1 VPKPSVS
8 TNGTH
13 STEHSILD
21 ALSIEDYTDSMGPTN
36 NLSYLVHHIA
46 GVMGRQSDQILQEQL
61 GIGLSQ
67 FKILMVLEW
76 NPHVQQRAIAD
87 SLGQT
92 EASISR
98 QVKLLIA
105 KGLLA
110 SRPEP
115 RNRRKHITTL
125 TPLGMQITE
134 AASAIMRR
142 SFGPEFA
149 NLGDDQLLQL
159 VAGLQHL
166 HRIVCRP
173 GKLGACDHPLGL

>member
-1 VPKPSVS
+1 
-8 TNGTH
+8 
-13 STEHSILD
+13 
-21 ALSIEDYTDSMGPTN
+21 MGPTN
-36 NLSYLVHHIA
+36 NLSYLVHHLA
-46 GVMGRQSDQILQEQL
+46 GVMGRQSDQVLQEQL

-76 NPHVQQRAIAD
+76 NPRVQQRTIAD

-98 QVKLLIA
+98 QIKLL
-105 KGLLA
+105 KNRNLLV
-110 SRPEP
+110 SRQDP
-115 RNRRKHITTL
+115 RNRRKHITAL

-142 SFGPEFA
+142 NFGPEFA
-149 NLGDDQLLQL
+149 SLGDDQLLQL
-159 VAGLQHL
+159 VAGLQNL

-173 GKLGACDHPLGL
+173 GRLGACDHPLGL